1 MFPLSMVNNNT
12 NVQIHKISGKDD
24 TKRFIEQLGFVP
36 GENIYVV
43 HELGGNLIVNVKGC
57 RVAISKSMAN
67 KIMVL
72 DAA

>member
-1 MFPLSMVNNNT
+1 MFPLSMVNSNGC
-12 NVQIHKISGKDD
+12 VQIHKISGKDD

-36 GENIYVV
+36 GEKVYVV
-43 HELGGNLIVNVKGC
+43 HEMGGNLIVNIKGC
-57 RVAISKSMAN
+57 RIAISKSMAN

>member
-1 MFPLSMVNNNT
+1 
-12 NVQIHKISGKDD
+12 
-24 TKRFIEQLGFVP
+24 IEQLGFVP
-36 GENIYVV
+36 GENIYIV